1 MLRKLLIRNY
11 ALIDSLDLEFEN
23 GLTIITGETGAGKS
37 IMLGA
42 LSLLLGERADTR
54 AISDGSEKSVVEA
67 VFEGVSTIFKE
78 YIAQNDLEWRDGE
91 IIIRREISSN
101 GRSRAF
107 INDQPVTL
115 AVLAGFSKKLIDIH
129 SQHEN
134 ASLND
139 NTTQLE
145 IIDIVSDNELLRKNY
160 REAFNKFVA
169 TRSEIKRLKEDIE
182 KSKENRDFLLF
193 QLEGLEALHP
203 KRGELAEIEKRFE
216 LLSDADEIRDNLQE
230 FCSMLGANETGVIE
244 ILSNARSIIEKMNLS
259 LAENDGDEDGIPARL
274 DNILIELKDIY
285 DTADDLLSSVDSDPV
300 RLVKLSQRMNA
311 YYEAVKRFRVKDAD
325 ELVSLYEDV
334 KNRLNRIETG
344 GEDLPE
350 LERRGKMEGKLLK
363 ELSDKLTKT
372 RERGAELFSKEVMK
386 AARPLGLP
394 NLDFKVD
401 ISSGK
406 LNITG
411 QDKIEF
417 LCGFNKNQ
425 HPGPISRMASGGEM
439 SRLMLSIKGIMAGRM
454 NLPTIIFDEV
464 DTGVSGEIADKM
476 GNMMGEMSE
485 NMQVITITHLPQ
497 VAVKGKTHFKVYK
510 RDEEKR
516 TVTRVMQLEGD
527 ERIREIAGMM
537 SGSEVGE
544 AALNNAKA
552 LLKNE

>member
-230 FCSMLGANETGVIE
+230 F
-244 ILSNARSIIEKMNLS
+244 
-259 LAENDGDEDGIPARL
+259 
-274 DNILIELKDIY
+274 
-285 DTADDLLSSVDSDPV
+285 
-300 RLVKLSQRMNA
+300 
-311 YYEAVKRFRVKDAD
+311 
-325 ELVSLYEDV
+325 
-334 KNRLNRIETG
+334 
-344 GEDLPE
+344 
-350 LERRGKMEGKLLK
+350 
-363 ELSDKLTKT
+363 
-372 RERGAELFSKEVMK
+372 
-386 AARPLGLP
+386 
-394 NLDFKVD
+394 
-401 ISSGK
+401 
-406 LNITG
+406 
-411 QDKIEF
+411 
-417 LCGFNKNQ
+417 
-425 HPGPISRMASGGEM
+425 
-439 SRLMLSIKGIMAGRM
+439 
-454 NLPTIIFDEV
+454 
-464 DTGVSGEIADKM
+464 
-476 GNMMGEMSE
+476 
-485 NMQVITITHLPQ
+485 
-497 VAVKGKTHFKVYK
+497 
-510 RDEEKR
+510 
-516 TVTRVMQLEGD
+516 
-527 ERIREIAGMM
+527 
-537 SGSEVGE
+537 
-544 AALNNAKA
+544 
-552 LLKNE
+552 